1 MDINGIISEIEK
13 LTVVEL
19 NELTKAIQEKWDIDP
34 SMFAGPVM
42 MAGAAP
48 AAEAVAE
55 KTRFDI
61 ILNSSGETKIQVIK
75 VIREITSLGL
85 KEAKTLVDE
94 APQMVKEGISKEEAQ
109 QIKEKIEAVGGTAE
123 IK

>member
-1 MDINGIISEIEK
+1 VGINEIIAEVEK

-34 SMFAGPVM
+34 SMLSAPM
-42 MAGAAP
+42 MVAGAGP
-48 AAEAVAE
+48 AAEAPAE
-55 KTRFDI
+55 KTKFDAV
-61 ILNSSGETKIQVIK
+61 LTSSGDAKIQVIK

-94 APQMVKEGISKEEAQ
+94 APQPIKEGVSKDEAT
-109 QIKEKIEAVGGTAE
+109 QIKEKVEAVGGTVD
-123 IK
+123 IR

>member
-1 MDINGIISEIEK
+1 MSINEIISEIEK

-34 SMFAGPVM
+34 SMLAAPMM
-42 MAGAAP
+42 MAGGGP
-48 AAEAVAE
+48 AAEAVVE
-55 KTRFDI
+55 KTKFDV
-61 ILNSSGETKIQVIK
+61 ILTSSGDTKIQVIK

-94 APQMVKEGISKEEAQ
+94 APQPVKEGITKDEAAE
-109 QIKEKIEAVGGTAE
+109 IKEKIEKVGGTVE